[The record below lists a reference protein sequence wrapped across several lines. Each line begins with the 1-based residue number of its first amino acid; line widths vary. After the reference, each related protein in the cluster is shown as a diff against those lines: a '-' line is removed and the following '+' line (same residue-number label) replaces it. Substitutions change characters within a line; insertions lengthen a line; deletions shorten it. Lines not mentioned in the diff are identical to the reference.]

1 MTVVSQSRA
10 RLERVEEPV
19 DPAAVAPA
27 VRVGRR
33 PGAELLAVVAHH
45 PDAVARL
52 GRVVA
57 QVADHVLDRP
67 ERDPVAQALLRP
79 EDGEQV
85 ALVLGRVGAP
95 QVLLGDRGR
104 AEVLVVE
111 DRPAVAG
118 RGERRRQVGLPDALG
133 EPGAASAAAERSPRS
148 RRPCAS
154 AGRRGRARG
163 ATRGPARTG
172 RRPGPRPG
180 PSRRGRAAARG
191 TPAARPRATRAAGR
205 CSGARGGRRGGA
217 RAPRASA
224 GRPARRPRRT
234 PSRSSRP
241 ADGCGWPAPA
251 RSWAPSVASSQRVDA
266 ATGRDPGSG
275 SAPAAA
281 AGRYSRSTYSW
292 SIRVVENRQIVL
304 AIELRMSCSQRAG
317 RPFGVALVVGR
328 DQLVLED
335 PVQVLRVG
343 PVLGALVVVRS
354 RGRRWPSRCR
364 RSSPR
369 PTSRRAR

>member
-1 MTVVSQSRA
+1 MEEGREHHRLVGRQRPLAHLGVRGRRHVDAPDRRLALEPLGRRDGGQPVA
-10 RLERVEEPV
+10 VRLERVEEPV
-19 DPAAVAPA
+19 DPAPVAPA

-45 PDAVARL
+45 PDPVARL

-57 QVADHVLDRP
+57 QVADDVLDRP

-79 EDGEQV
+79 EDREQV

-95 QVLLGDRGR
+95 QVLLGDRRR

-133 EPGAASAAAERSPRS
+133 EPGAGRTAPGDALDHAGHPRQLVDAVALGERREDRLVQAAAQDLDLVLVDEGAQPLEER
-148 RRPCAS
+148 
-154 AGRRGRARG
+154 
-163 ATRGPARTG
+163 
-172 RRPGPRPG
+172 
-180 PSRRGRAAARG
+180 
-191 TPAARPRATRAAGR
+191 PAARPPATRAAGR

-234 PSRSSRP
+234 PSRSCRP
-241 ADGCGWPAPA
+241 AGGCGWPAPA
-251 RSWAPSVASSQRVDA
+251 RSSAPSVASSQRVDV

-275 SAPAAA
+275 CAPAAA

-304 AIELRMSCSQRAG
+304 AIELRMSCSQRSG
-317 RPFGVALVVGR
+317 RPLAS
-328 DQLVLED
+328 
-335 PVQVLRVG
+335 
-343 PVLGALVVVRS
+343 RS
-354 RGRRWPSRCR
+354 
-364 RSSPR
+364 
-369 PTSRRAR
+369 